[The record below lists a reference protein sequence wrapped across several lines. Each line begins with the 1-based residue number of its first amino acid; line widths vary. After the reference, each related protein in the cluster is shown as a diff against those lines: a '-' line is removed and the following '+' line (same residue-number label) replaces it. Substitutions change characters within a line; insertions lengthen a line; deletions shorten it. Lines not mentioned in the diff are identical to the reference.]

1 MNLRRFLT
9 ALLVATL
16 ASANSPPARAQ
27 DPADGPRLER
37 LAKSLDLTGAQR
49 TKMREAG
56 ERQMRRGILERAD
69 LAIARLDLRQLLRAD
84 KPDPKA
90 IDAQVDRI
98 AGMRAQLQKE
108 RLAMMLDMRSML
120 TDAQRAKLR
129 ELKAARKFRGKP
141 GPHRMPE
148 GEMPEGGG
156 PPVD

>member
-1 MNLRRFLT
+1 MNFRRFLT

-16 ASANSPPARAQ
+16 ASASTLPARAQ
-27 DPADGPRLER
+27 DQAGGRRLER
-37 LAKSLDLTGAQR
+37 LAKELDLTGAQR
-49 TKMREAG
+49 TKIREAG
-56 ERQMRRGILERAD
+56 ERQMRRGIQERAD
-69 LAIARLDLRQLLRAD
+69 LEIARLDLRQLVRAD
-84 KPDPKA
+84 KPDQTA

-108 RLAMMLDMRSML
+108 RLATMLDMRSML

-148 GEMPEGGG
+148 DEMPGGGG